1 MNPIDMKVDTENKA
15 KLSQQSLNKN
25 VIYSEVKIYSE
36 NEDISEHNKH
46 LWVSINHLLC
56 WIKGWRSDM
65 NKNNQRKNKNV
76 KCSYIRYVNIRLFPI

>member
-46 LWVSINHLLC
+46 L
-56 WIKGWRSDM
+56 
-65 NKNNQRKNKNV
+65 
-76 KCSYIRYVNIRLFPI
+76 